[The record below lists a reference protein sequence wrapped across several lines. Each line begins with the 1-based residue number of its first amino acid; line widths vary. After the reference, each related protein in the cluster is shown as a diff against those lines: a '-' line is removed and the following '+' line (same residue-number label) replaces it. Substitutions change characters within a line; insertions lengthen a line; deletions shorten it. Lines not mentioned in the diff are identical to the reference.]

1 MDNTH
6 KAGWKPAQV
15 GWKVFQDWQLTGGK
29 YRRQSQCVTSSREHG
44 SRFHFLSPSLT
55 ASKVFSV
62 TWGQLMG
69 VRRKPESVLWS
80 PCHSDLVTSLQT
92 SCQRTFLRV
101 LCWVTEAIQVILTR
115 NFLWPL
121 RVGKGRDSGE
131 CWVPVNL
138 WRTWPVYGLFWLR
151 WFSQC
156 IEPEQFFKTGRDGKY
171 LGCFSLMLDIACQ
184 ALFSSPQAWTQL
196 VMPLSSIHQPK
207 LPWRMTVSFANLLL
221 DIWVT

>member
-29 YRRQSQCVTSSREHG
+29 YRRQSQCVTSSRERG
-44 SRFHFLSPSLT
+44 SRFHFLSPSLA

-101 LCWVTEAIQVILTR
+101 PSLGHRGYTSHLDKKFSLT
-115 NFLWPL
+115 PES
-121 RVGKGRDSGE
+121 GKRK
-131 CWVPVNL
+131 
-138 WRTWPVYGLFWLR
+138 RLR
-151 WFSQC
+151 WVLSAS
-156 IEPEQFFKTGRDGKY
+156 EPMKNMTCLWFV
-171 LGCFSLMLDIACQ
+171 LV
-184 ALFSSPQAWTQL
+184 ALIQPVHWAWTIL
-196 VMPLSSIHQPK
+196 
-207 LPWRMTVSFANLLL
+207 
-221 DIWVT
+221 